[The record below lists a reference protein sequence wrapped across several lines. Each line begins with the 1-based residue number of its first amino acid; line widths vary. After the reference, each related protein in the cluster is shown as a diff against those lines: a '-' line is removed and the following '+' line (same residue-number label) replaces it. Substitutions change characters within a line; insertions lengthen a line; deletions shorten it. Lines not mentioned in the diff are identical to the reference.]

1 MDKSFWML
9 LLLFMMC
16 FTSVIDSVF
25 EKILV
30 WFLTS
35 NSKNQSIDTA
45 IFIKTK
51 CKRLRIFTKA
61 TKVLIGWFI
70 ICFLVSNSSNYY
82 CINTI
87 KDFANTHLPT
97 RVSAWIGYFAYGINA
112 IRDFVSMF
120 LSALLGALIGYILTD
135 GIDSIENF
143 FDKDLLNELVI
154 KKINSNIINDNRNK
168 DFQFSG
174 VEYAE
179 LPDTRDEST
188 KDKSKVEKYEYY
200 KSTISWE
207 TPKYRIRCYLDS
219 EKSKLIHD
227 ENIDTNINI
236 DRNISNIKIVRL
248 KSPIKIKM
256 CLDLL
261 FSKPNPKEEYKNGYD
276 PYIYAKMR
284 LTAKLVEGETN
295 NYNCTIIP
303 FKGEKDIS
311 TSDMKSIEL
320 DNSMIDNCLLS
331 SMNSYYEDRKNK
343 KHKSLKF
350 EERQNETGG
359 KFGEITFYSIST
371 NIPLKNVEQ
380 DVINLYVMTLSNRIN
395 NVLEDLLA
403 CYTDNCNQKE
413 KYLDIFDSDFL
424 VTSKQ
429 MDVVNK
435 IEKKNRGEFFSSI
448 NYSGKEASLF
458 IKNN

>member
-1 MDKSFWML
+1 M
-9 LLLFMMC
+9 
-16 FTSVIDSVF
+16 
-25 EKILV
+25 E
-30 WFLTS
+30 
-35 NSKNQSIDTA
+35 
-45 IFIKTK
+45 
-51 CKRLRIFTKA
+51 
-61 TKVLIGWFI
+61 
-70 ICFLVSNSSNYY
+70 
-82 CINTI
+82 
-87 KDFANTHLPT
+87 
-97 RVSAWIGYFAYGINA
+97 
-112 IRDFVSMF
+112 
-120 LSALLGALIGYILTD
+120 
-135 GIDSIENF
+135 
-143 FDKDLLNELVI
+143 
-154 KKINSNIINDNRNK
+154 
-168 DFQFSG
+168 
-174 VEYAE
+174 
-179 LPDTRDEST
+179 
-188 KDKSKVEKYEYY
+188 
-200 KSTISWE
+200 
-207 TPKYRIRCYLDS
+207 
-219 EKSKLIHD
+219 
-227 ENIDTNINI
+227 
-236 DRNISNIKIVRL
+236 
-248 KSPIKIKM
+248 
-256 CLDLL
+256 
-261 FSKPNPKEEYKNGYD
+261 
-276 PYIYAKMR
+276 
-284 LTAKLVEGETN
+284 TAKLVEGETN